1 MKRTVT
7 TLVIF
12 IFLAAF
18 FGISAYA
25 DTRAKEMESNLPSQ
39 SSAVQPASNRTIVQR
54 LYIQTYPEKTVYKAF
69 ESLDTA
75 GLSVRA
81 VYDDGSEEIIDNR
94 NLEISYQQDE
104 RFRVGDERVAI
115 SYGGRSVYLPV
126 TVERI
131 PYDLSSITPSSFS
144 VEYNGKHRSYTEPLP
159 NIVGLD
165 GIPLEI
171 KVLGGGTSVGVY
183 SITLDFS
190 TESRDY
196 LIPESKIVT
205 MTVLPYETEIVWS
218 DTSFV
223 YDGKSKIP
231 TAYYTDV
238 NGAKI
243 YAVVSGAATE
253 AGSDYI
259 AKASVSDPNYKF
271 KNTSTA
277 YEIKKADYDFS
288 SVVWSDEE
296 FVYDGTQKRVYLS
309 GLPDG
314 VSIVGYN
321 NDRARSAGSYTATA
335 RLSWDDRNYNAPE
348 TLSHT
353 WQILPAEYDMSG
365 VRFLSTESVYDGN
378 IHYPTLEGKM
388 PTGADGIRLEYS
400 FSCGATHV
408 SEGEV
413 SVTISFST
421 KSSNYLPPD
430 DCYAT
435 VKITPK
441 MIRVTWSDSKLSYT
455 GELLSPSAFSSECPI
470 SVSGGGVNVGLYN
483 AVATAENSD
492 FLVEN
497 KDFEFE
503 ILKAQNFWTVEPSAK
518 TGYEGSLPN
527 LIAEAKFG
535 KTEYRYFSDP
545 ECKNEISPPT
555 SRGRY
560 YAIAYVSDCDNYFGI
575 SSSVIPFEVI
585 EVVAVGITV
594 DITKTKLKV
603 FDSLIPSDFTA
614 YVLHN
619 DGSTVLVSSA
629 LVEISYQNGGY
640 LKLGDEKI
648 TFSYKDFSLDVPVEV
663 YKADYDL
670 GGVLWENSSIT
681 YDGTPKSP
689 MLVGLPEG
697 IKVVKYIGAGVTEAG
712 VYTVTAVIE
721 YDAENYNKPDIPSCE
736 FTVKRCVLPIPVISA
751 VYNGKE
757 QTPVCN
763 SPLYTIAF
771 SGRFVNAGKYA
782 IAATLT
788 DPDNYEFADTAS
800 AECVAV
806 FEITPKPVYI
816 SVHDVNVHLWDKIGD
831 APYEITEGGAIGGD
845 ELVLSSYVDGETLRY
860 RSENPNYTVIQT
872 GGEIKRLPYPSARGA
887 LKLLLW
893 LLLLTAVVL
902 LVVMCI
908 RRRHRIA
915 NAFAVARCRWNN
927 RKMTINPPKKVTP
940 TISPNRFK
948 SVPATPKP
956 AEQTPKSEST
966 AEDYPDSIT
975 EQKDDSGNTEETF
988 EPSEE
993 MDEEIIEER
1002 MKEIEEELSIKS
1014 DALGVDAERADE
1026 LITDSLAKNLVRKGA
1041 EAVYTDGNA
1050 KSIINVD
1057 TLSENFSSGE
1067 RIDVNA
1073 LKSKSL
1079 VPYDTAYI
1087 KVLARGII
1095 DKPLTVYANDFSLSA
1110 VKMIALT
1117 GGEAIKTVTLKTK
1130 DKNDIDT

>member
-1 MKRTVT
+1 MKRIITI
-7 TLVIF
+7 LVIF

-18 FGISAYA
+18 SGILTYA
-25 DTRAKEMESNLPSQ
+25 DTRAEEKGAYLPLQ
-39 SSAVQPASNRTIVQR
+39 SSAVQPASNRATVQR

-69 ESLDTA
+69 ESLDTG

-94 NLEISYQQDE
+94 NLGISYQQDE
-104 RFRVGDERVAI
+104 RFRVGDEQVTI
-115 SYGGRSVYLPV
+115 SYGGKSVYLPV

-131 PYDLSSITPSSFS
+131 PYDLSSLAPNSFS
-144 VEYNGKHRSYTEPLP
+144 VEYNGKYRSYTEPLP

-196 LIPESKIVT
+196 LTPESKIVT
-205 MTVLPYETEIVWS
+205 MTVLPYETEIIWS
-218 DTSFV
+218 DLSFV
-223 YDGKSKIP
+223 YDGKSKLP

-238 NGAKI
+238 SGAKI
-243 YAVVSGAATE
+243 YAVVFGAATE

-259 AKASVSDPNYKF
+259 AKASVSDPNYRF
-271 KNTSTA
+271 KNTSTV

-288 SVVWSDEE
+288 SVVWSVEE

-314 VSIVGYN
+314 VNIVGYN

-353 WQILPAEYDMSG
+353 WRILPAEYDMSG
-365 VRFLSTESVYDGN
+365 VRFLSTEAVYDGK

-421 KSSNYLPPD
+421 KSSNYLPPE

-441 MIRVTWSDSKLSYT
+441 TIRVTWSDSQLSYT
-455 GELLSPSAFSSECPI
+455 GESLVPSAFSSECPI

-483 AVATAENSD
+483 AVAIAENSD

-503 ILKAQNFWTVEPSAK
+503 ILKSQNSWTVEPSAK
-518 TGYEGSLPN
+518 TSYEGSLPN

-535 KTEYRYFSDP
+535 KIEFRYFSDH
-545 ECKNEISPPT
+545 ECKNEISVPT

-560 YAIAYVSDCDNYFGI
+560 YAIAYVADCDNYFGI
-575 SSSVIPFEVI
+575 SSSVIPFDVI
-585 EVVAVGITV
+585 EVVAVGIKV
-594 DITKTKLKV
+594 DITQARLKV
-603 FDSLIPSDFTA
+603 FDSLLPSNFTA

-619 DGSTVLVSSA
+619 DGSTVLIQSA
-629 LVEISYQNGGY
+629 LVEISYQNGDY

-648 TFSYKDFSLDVPVEV
+648 TFYYKDFSLEVPVEV

-670 GGVLWENSSIT
+670 GGVFWGNSSVT

-697 IKVVKYIGAGVTEAG
+697 IRVVKYIGAGVTEAG

-721 YDAENYNKPDIPSCE
+721 YDAENYNEPSIPFCE
-736 FTVKRCVLPIPVISA
+736 FTVKRCILPIPVINSI
-751 VYNGKE
+751 YNGKE
-757 QTPVCN
+757 QTPICD
-763 SPLYTIAF
+763 SALYTIAF
-771 SGRFVNAGKYA
+771 RGRFVNAGKYS

-788 DPDNYEFADTAS
+788 DPKNYEFAGTAS
-800 AECVAV
+800 PECVAV
-806 FEITPKPVYI
+806 FEIKPKPVYI
-816 SVHDVNVHLWDKIGD
+816 AVPDVNVHLWDKIGD

-845 ELVLSSYVDGETLRY
+845 ELVLSSYVDGETFRY
-860 RSENPNYTVIQT
+860 RCENPNYTVIQT

-893 LLLLTAVVL
+893 LILLAAVVL
-902 LVVMCI
+902 LVVICI

-927 RKMTINPPKKVTP
+927 RKMTINPPKRVTP

-948 SVPATPKP
+948 SVPATPK
-956 AEQTPKSEST
+956 T
-966 AEDYPDSIT
+966 AEHTTKRESV
-975 EQKDDSGNTEETF
+975 TEERPERYPEENEEAADGEETL
-988 EPSEE
+988 ESSEE
-993 MDEEIIEER
+993 IDEEIIEER

-1014 DALGVDAERADE
+1014 EALGVDAERADE

-1130 DKNDIDT
+1130 DKNDFDT